1 MASKYTKAPVINEN
15 CLVLTDLHHPY
26 QDDAFLNDVLDL
38 AYDLKVKAVYL
49 GGDTWDFN
57 FASAY
62 ADNPPE
68 GLREERE
75 AWLRTKE
82 KLDAQ
87 FTRKVVGMGNHEDRI
102 ARNKKLDTVQ
112 FVELLVG
119 DSSYEVSPY
128 YYAKIH
134 GVWVGHPTTAA
145 VEAHTKLSIAEDM
158 PISIGHTHH
167 FAMRQSPNG
176 KYLAVQQGC
185 MVDTEKL
192 KYGNINN
199 AGSQKQVQGASI
211 IMKVK
216 NQTVIMPINK
226 FFPVSFWRSIRGE

>member
-1 MASKYTKAPVINEN
+1 MPSKYKNAPIINED

-26 QDDAFLNDVLDL
+26 QDDKFLIEVLDL
-38 AYDLKVKAVYL
+38 ARDLRVPAVYL

-62 ADNPPE
+62 SDNPPE
-68 GLREERE
+68 SLRDEKA
-75 AWLRTKE
+75 AWEKTKS

-87 FTRKVVGMGNHEDRI
+87 FNRKVIGMGNHEDRI

-145 VEAHTKLSIAEDM
+145 VEAHTKLSIAEDR
-158 PISIGHTHH
+158 PVSIGHTHH
-167 FAMRQSPNG
+167 FTMRQSPNG
-176 KYLAVQQGC
+176 KHLAVQQGC
-185 MVDTEKL
+185 MVDPEKL

-199 AGSQKQVQGASI
+199 AGSQKQIQGATI

-216 NQTVIMPINK
+216 GQAVIMPINK
-226 FFPVSFWRSIRGE
+226 FFPVAFWRQIRG